1 VMQLVKLTSLCRILN
16 CLPGPGGLLQQDPY
30 LVDGMAFVIEAM
42 NEKEEME
49 QKRGSRNPR
58 T

>member
-1 VMQLVKLTSLCRILN
+1 MQITSLCKTFS

-30 LVDGMAFVIEAM
+30 LLDGMSLVIEAV
-42 NEKEEME
+42 NEQEERE
-49 QKRGSRNPR
+49 QKRGARHTR